1 MNTMAW
7 LLALLVLGLATGKII
22 GMGIPFTGGRTRTD
36 LIAGLLGAFI
46 VAVPLRLSGLRGYSA
61 ELPTLIVGVSAAMLA
76 TWMTRMLTWKAEP
89 VLGPEAAVALDGA
102 DPRTNETMT
111 TSEGTRI
118 LLHARRLV
126 VPGLVEPAAQRPGP
140 A

>member
-1 MNTMAW
+1 MNTMVW

-36 LIAGLLGAFI
+36 LLAGLLGAFI
-46 VAVPLRLSGLRGYSA
+46 VAVPLRLSGLRGYNA

-89 VLGPEAAVALDGA
+89 LLSSEAVVALDGA

-111 TSEGTRI
+111 TSEGTRV
-118 LLHARRLV
+118 LLQARRLV

>member
-36 LIAGLLGAFI
+36 LLAGLLGAFI

-89 VLGPEAAVALDGA
+89 V
-102 DPRTNETMT
+102 
-111 TSEGTRI
+111 
-118 LLHARRLV
+118 
-126 VPGLVEPAAQRPGP
+126 PGLVEPAAQRPGP